1 MELNELIGS
10 IGVVL
15 CLTAFLLNL
24 LDKLDNDNIFYI
36 VLNLFGGVLSCISSI
51 MINFAPFIILE
62 GVWAL
67 MSGWAVYD
75 YINRMKT
82 KKLEKTL
89 KKDEEKLDTDEI
101 S

>member
-1 MELNELIGS
+1 METNELIGS

-15 CLTAFLLNL
+15 MLAAFLLNL

-36 VLNLFGGVLSCISSI
+36 ILNLVGGVLSCISSI
-51 MINFAPFIILE
+51 MINFPPFIILE

-75 YINRMKT
+75 YINRMKI
-82 KKLEKTL
+82 KKLEKSL
-89 KKDEEKLDTDEI
+89 KKDEKKLDTDEI
-101 S
+101 T

>member
-1 MELNELIGS
+1 
-10 IGVVL
+10 
-15 CLTAFLLNL
+15 
-24 LDKLDNDNIFYI
+24 
-36 VLNLFGGVLSCISSI
+36 

-75 YINRMKT
+75 YVNRMKT

-89 KKDEEKLDTDEI
+89 KKNGKKLDMDKIT
-101 S
+101 

>member
-1 MELNELIGS
+1 METNEIIGS

-15 CLTAFLLNL
+15 MLAAFLLNL

-36 VLNLFGGVLSCISSI
+36 ILNLIGGALARISSI
-51 MINFAPFIILE
+51 LINFTPFIILE
-62 GVWAL
+62 GTWSL

-75 YINRMKT
+75 YIKRMKI

-89 KKDEEKLDTDEI
+89 KKDEKKLDTD
-101 S
+101 